1 LNEEK
6 LMPPDAQLN
15 STNVEQSA
23 ARPQCIANISREERR
38 KRLLSGAV
46 ALLLALVALVVL
58 VLTGV
63 RRWWRLPLFL
73 LFWGAATGF
82 FQWRDS
88 T

>member
-1 LNEEK
+1 
-6 LMPPDAQLN
+6 MPPNAQLN
-15 STNVEQSA
+15 SPHVEQSA
-23 ARPQCIANISREERR
+23 ARAQCVANISREERR
-38 KRLLSGAV
+38 KRLLSGVV
-46 ALLLALVALVVL
+46 ALLLALVALLVL

-73 LFWGAATGF
+73 PFWGAATGF